1 MQGIGDKI
9 QVMPEPGGRPASRRT
24 GGRSARV
31 RSAVLEATI
40 DTLLTQTV
48 DDLSIAEVARHAGV
62 HETSIYRRW
71 GNKANLILD
80 AALSR
85 VQVELALPDTGSLRG
100 DLLALLRAMAAFEAT
115 PFVEAVLRLNVGED
129 PPEVAANRARVWVEA
144 DTLIGAVLDR
154 AEARGEL
161 PVGIDRRLALET
173 LIGPLQVRLLLSR
186 EPFDDAYH
194 EQIVD
199 VVLGG
204 LAAAAPRAASGPA
217 APRRRS

>member
-1 MQGIGDKI
+1 
-9 QVMPEPGGRPASRRT
+9 
-24 GGRSARV
+24 
-31 RSAVLEATI
+31 
-40 DTLLTQTV
+40 
-48 DDLSIAEVARHAGV
+48 
-62 HETSIYRRW
+62 
-71 GNKANLILD
+71 
-80 AALSR
+80 
-85 VQVELALPDTGSLRG
+85 
-100 DLLALLRAMAAFEAT
+100 MAAFEAT

-161 PVGIDRRLALET
+161 PAGIDRRLALET

-204 LAAAAPRAASGPA
+204 LAAAAARVTGRPASPE
-217 APRRRS
+217 RSR

>member
-1 MQGIGDKI
+1 
-9 QVMPEPGGRPASRRT
+9 
-24 GGRSARV
+24 V

-48 DDLSIAEVARHAGV
+48 DDLSIAEVARRAGV

-85 VQVELALPDTGSLRG
+85 VRVELPLPDTGSLRG
-100 DLLALLRAMAAFEAT
+100 DLLALLRAVAAFEAT
-115 PFVEAVLRLNVGED
+115 PFVEAVLRLNAGED
-129 PPEVAANRARVWVEA
+129 TPEVAANRGRAWVEA
-144 DTLIGAVLDR
+144 DTLIGTVLDR

-186 EPFDDAYH
+186 EPFDDAYP

-204 LAAAAPRAASGPA
+204 LAAVAPRAASGLA
-217 APRRRS
+217 AP